1 MRKEIKYTINYSE
14 YKYIQLTLG
23 SVMQRDVNSKLNG
36 EYEVKTIYFDNYKH
50 EIQNNKKE
58 DINSVN
64 KYRIRMYNNKEES
77 IFLERKTNENG
88 FIKKEKIPINKN
100 DVINILNGNYKE
112 IYDEEKKLKMDMY
125 LNLIL
130 KHMRPEIIISYKR
143 TAYTD
148 DISKTR
154 ITIDRDLRS
163 TKNFNNFFREIPSQY
178 NSSYILEIKY
188 ETYLPDYIKNII
200 SGISKKIPTKSKFM
214 KEIEK
219 YNFKG

>member
-14 YKYIQLTLG
+14 YKYIQLILG
-23 SVMQRDVNSKLNG
+23 SIMQRDKNSKQNG

-50 EIQNNKKE
+50 DIENSKKE

-112 IYDEEKKLKMDMY
+112 IYDEKKTLKMDMY

-130 KHMRPEIIISYKR
+130 KHMRPAIIISYKR
-143 TAYTD
+143 VAYTD
-148 DISKTR
+148 EISKTR

-163 TKNFNNFFREIPSQY
+163 TTNCGNFFKEIPSRY

-188 ETYLPDYIKNII
+188 ETYLPDYIKDII
-200 SGISKKIPTKSKFM
+200 SAINKKIPTKSKFM

-219 YNFKG
+219 YNFEG